1 MSEALDALRIHLE
14 ALLPLAVAE
23 LRQHDHTPEQL
34 AAMAARCGKEAGHL
48 GDAVQWPGRHSGEA
62 LAALLTG
69 IAAAE
74 LVTPGT
80 AAAMLARLGSAT
92 S

>member
-1 MSEALDALRIHLE
+1 MTADLGALRIHLE

-34 AAMAARCGKEAGHL
+34 VAMAARSGKELGHL

-62 LAALLTG
+62 LGALLTG
-69 IAAAE
+69 IAVAE

-80 AAAMLARLGSAT
+80 ARQMLAILGRGH
-92 S
+92 